1 MTAAELILTG
11 GVVHTLDPARPAAT
25 ALAAGGGRILA
36 VGGDDEIAAWRGPGT
51 RVVALRGRTVIPGI
65 NDAHLHLAMWAIS
78 RPPYQADLRPL
89 TSLAQVGDAVAAQ
102 ARRTPPG
109 RWAVG
114 RGWTLPGIAEFASG
128 NRLPTRHDL
137 DEAAPEAPVFCWHRS
152 EHAAWVNTRA
162 LQLAGITRDTPDPDG
177 GEIVRDPRTGEPT
190 GYLVEAAAHLVARHV
205 PEPAEQTWREA
216 IAVAAEELNRRGVTS
231 VTDPMV
237 SPELLSR
244 YAGMRGELPLRL
256 GVLLHWTGTG
266 DANHAGTIREAMR
279 WSGSVSGLGDHS
291 LRVAGV
297 KLFADGIPV
306 LRTSWMYEPFRG
318 GGCGHAVIAAD
329 DPAAELA
336 EMVEL
341 LHRHRFRIGV
351 HATGDRA
358 CDAVA
363 RAYEA
368 AHKADPWPA
377 RHHLIHA
384 SLLSAETARE
394 LAALDVTVSTN
405 SLIKWQA
412 TDALDA
418 VFDEA
423 ANAYHNPVAT
433 LLDAGLHVADASDAP
448 ITDPDWRRGVQTLVT
463 RRVQGSGRVSGPGER
478 VSRLA
483 ALRAWTSEG
492 AYQDGLEDEK
502 GTLVP
507 GRLADLAVLGADP
520 LTVPEEDLHA
530 VPVEMTV
537 LGGRIV
543 HQS

>member
-1 MTAAELILTG
+1 M
-11 GVVHTLDPARPAAT
+11 
-25 ALAAGGGRILA
+25 
-36 VGGDDEIAAWRGPGT
+36 
-51 RVVALRGRTVIPGI
+51 RGRTVIPGI

-128 NRLPTRHDL
+128 NRLPDRHDL
-137 DEAAPEAPVFCWHRS
+137 DGAAPDVPVFCRHRS

-162 LQLAGITRDTPDPDG
+162 LELAGITRDTPDPDG
-177 GEIVRDPRTGEPT
+177 GRIVRDPGTGEPT

-205 PEPAEQTWREA
+205 PEPAEATWREA
-216 IAVAAEELNRRGVTS
+216 IAAAAGELNRRGVTS

-237 SPELLSR
+237 SPELLGR

-279 WSGSVSGLGDHS
+279 LGDHG

-306 LRTSWMYEPFRG
+306 LRTSWMYAPSSSPHPPPFNGRASLDEPLRG

-363 RAYEA
+363 RAYQA

-384 SLLSAETARE
+384 SLLSPATARE
-394 LAALDVTVSTN
+394 LAALDVSHN
-405 SLIKWQA
+405 LRRHP
-412 TDALDA
+412 ALLSPD
-418 VFDEA
+418 
-423 ANAYHNPVAT
+423 PSSGSRIT
-433 LLDAGLHVADASDAP
+433 LWRRDAP
-448 ITDPDWRRGVQTLVT
+448 SATPHPGGTAARRCADRVRHPRPDDADST
-463 RRVQGSGRVSGPGER
+463 RTPARTG
-478 VSRLA
+478 
-483 ALRAWTSEG
+483 
-492 AYQDGLEDEK
+492 
-502 GTLVP
+502 
-507 GRLADLAVLGADP
+507 
-520 LTVPEEDLHA
+520 
-530 VPVEMTV
+530 
-537 LGGRIV
+537 
-543 HQS
+543 